1 MKNNETG
8 EFELVVGNRQLLS
21 AFAIVV
27 LLFGV
32 GVAMGYILGQNSP
45 RSAKLQPDASQ
56 PPLAEQRPQPS
67 PPAAPPQPASAPA
80 AAADN
85 AASAAA
91 PTGEAQAPASSPTT
105 QPAAQSPA
113 TQPAREA
120 ANPAAAQ
127 APAAGASTV
136 TEPPPGSY
144 WQVMALPAADAE
156 GVLRTLKEQGFPALL
171 SPGTKNLTRVL
182 VGPFKDTQ
190 SMGKAKTQLE
200 SAGFHPVKKSSE

>member
-45 RSAKLQPDASQ
+45 KSAKLQPDAAQ
-56 PPLAEQRPQPS
+56 PAVTDQRPQPAA
-67 PPAAPPQPASAPA
+67 PAAPPPQPA
-80 AAADN
+80 AAATD
-85 AASAAA
+85 AAATQPVSSGDSAAA
-91 PTGEAQAPASSPTT
+91 
-105 QPAAQSPA
+105 SPA
-113 TQPAREA
+113 TQPAAQPA
-120 ANPAAAQ
+120 AEPVRDPAPTPAAA
-127 APAAGASTV
+127 AGNTV
-136 TEPPPGSY
+136 AEPPPGSY
-144 WQVMALPAADAE
+144 WQVMALPEADAE

-190 SMGKAKTQLE
+190 SMGRAKTQLE

>member
-45 RSAKLQPDASQ
+45 KSAKLQPDAAL
-56 PPLAEQRPQPS
+56 PPVAEQRPQPS
-67 PPAAPPQPASAPA
+67 APVAPPPQQTA
-80 AAADN
+80 AASN
-85 AASAAA
+85 AAA
-91 PTGEAQAPASSPTT
+91 T
-105 QPAAQSPA
+105 QPAASGEAAAASPATQPAVQPA
-113 TQPAREA
+113 TQPAREPGGA
-120 ANPAAAQ
+120 PSAQ
-127 APAAGASTV
+127 APAAAAATTV
-136 TEPPPGSY
+136 AEPPPGSY
-144 WQVMALPAADAE
+144 WQVMALPQPDAE
-156 GVLRTLKEQGFPALL
+156 GVLKTLKEQGFPALL

-190 SMGKAKTQLE
+190 SMGRAKTQLE

>member
-1 MKNNETG
+1 MRNNETG

-21 AFAIVV
+21 GFAIVV

-45 RSAKLQPDASQ
+45 KSAKLQPDATT
-56 PPLAEQRPQPS
+56 PPLTDPRPQP
-67 PPAAPPQPASAPA
+67 AAPVTPPPQPTT
-80 AAADN
+80 
-85 AASAAA
+85 AAA
-91 PTGEAQAPASSPTT
+91 PTTDPSA
-105 QPAAQSPA
+105 QPAAAGDEGQGAPATQPA
-113 TQPAREA
+113 TQPARESGA
-120 ANPAAAQ
+120 AAAPPPAAA
-127 APAAGASTV
+127 ASTLP
-136 TEPPPGSY
+136 EPPPGSY
-144 WQVMALPAADAE
+144 WQVMALPQADAE
-156 GVLRTLKEQGFPALL
+156 GVVRTLKDQGFPALL

>member
-1 MKNNETG
+1 MRNNETG

-21 AFAIVV
+21 GFAIVV

-45 RSAKLQPDASQ
+45 KSAKLQPDAAT
-56 PPLAEQRPQPS
+56 PPLTDGRPQPAAPVAPPPQPTVAAAPATDAS
-67 PPAAPPQPASAPA
+67 APPAAAGEEGQTPPA
-80 AAADN
+80 
-85 AASAAA
+85 
-91 PTGEAQAPASSPTT
+91 T
-105 QPAAQSPA
+105 QPV
-113 TQPAREA
+113 TQPARESGT
-120 ANPAAAQ
+120 AAAP
-127 APAAGASTV
+127 APAASTLP
-136 TEPPPGSY
+136 EPPPGSY
-144 WQVMALPAADAE
+144 WQVMALPQVDAE
-156 GVLRTLKEQGFPALL
+156 GVVRTLKEQGFPALL